1 MNERIK
7 ERLPSSLLPPMLY
20 AQWAPT
26 IYKRAFLKRE
36 EQRGWLLLT
45 PRNQAEL
52 MFEYVQV
59 HLTMRWGM
67 CGFRDTEHHRQN
79 NRPQL
84 TQKE

>member
-1 MNERIK
+1 
-7 ERLPSSLLPPMLY
+7 MLY

-59 HLTMRWGM
+59 HLTMRWECVNLG
-67 CGFRDTEHHRQN
+67 TQN
-79 NRPQL
+79 ITDRIIVHN
-84 TQKE
+84 